1 MPNKNIFDV
10 SEQDLI
16 WVEQQV
22 DKHGKKKGEL
32 IQILRDVQEHF
43 GFIPRKV
50 QIRLSELLDVT
61 LSEIYS
67 IVTFYA
73 FFSLKPKGKYQISC
87 CKGTAC
93 YVRGAEKI
101 IEKLSQYLKIEPG
114 DTTDDGLF
122 SLDVIRC
129 LGACGLGP
137 VMMINDDVY
146 ARLKPEDITGIVS
159 RYEPPF
165 KDYGEVMRQQQ
176 QEEMSRER
184 LAGQPSRKLAPI

>member
-1 MPNKNIFDV
+1 MPDKNIFDV
-10 SEQDLI
+10 SDEDLI

-22 DKHGKKKGEL
+22 EKHGKKKGEL

-50 QIRLSELLDVT
+50 QVRLSELLDVT

-101 IEKLSQYLKIEPG
+101 IEKLSQYLKIQPG

-129 LGACGLGP
+129 LGA
-137 VMMINDDVY
+137 
-146 ARLKPEDITGIVS
+146 
-159 RYEPPF
+159 
-165 KDYGEVMRQQQ
+165 
-176 QEEMSRER
+176 
-184 LAGQPSRKLAPI
+184 

>member
-1 MPNKNIFDV
+1 MSKSIFDV
-10 SEQDLI
+10 TLEDLL
-16 WVEQQV
+16 WVEELLKSYGQR
-22 DKHGKKKGEL
+22 KEEL
-32 IQILRDVQEHF
+32 IQILRDVQNHF

-50 QIRLSELLDVT
+50 QAKISEYLDIPM
-61 LSEIYS
+61 SEIYS
-67 IVTFYA
+67 VITFYA
-73 FFSLKPKGKYQISC
+73 FFSLKPKGKYQISV

-101 IEKLSQYLKIEPG
+101 IEKLTQYLKIQPG

-122 SLDVIRC
+122 SIDIVRC

-146 ARLKPEDITGIVS
+146 ARLKPDDIPEIIS

-165 KDYGEVMRQQQ
+165 RNYEEVMRE
-176 QEEMSRER
+176 QEEMVRSKKRAAVRPSSR
-184 LAGQPSRKLAPI
+184 LVPA